1 MASLPK
7 SPPGS
12 PTNEAEFSLDERRF
26 LLRLARDAI
35 TAAIQQQPFRP
46 AAPTLH
52 LGELR
57 AVFTTL
63 YRGEELRGCVGHVAA
78 LEPLVAAV
86 AQTAASAAL
95 HDPRF
100 PPVTLNELPAISIEL
115 SVLSPLRPI
124 LPEQVEVGRHGL
136 LVVRGSQRGLLLPE
150 VPLEFGW
157 GREMFLAQTCR
168 KAGLP
173 MDAWRAGA
181 ELLAFTTE
189 KFGDG
194 G

>member
-7 SPPGS
+7 SPPDA
-12 PTNEAEFSLDERRF
+12 AEYSLDERLF
-26 LLRLARDAI
+26 LLRLAREVIA
-35 TAAIQQQPFRP
+35 AAIQQQPFRP
-46 AAPTLH
+46 TAPTLH
-52 LGELR
+52 LAEPRG
-57 AVFTTL
+57 VFTTL
-63 YRGEELRGCVGHVAA
+63 HRGEALRGCVGHVAA
-78 LEPLVAAV
+78 LEPLVVAV

-100 PPVTLNELPAISIEL
+100 PPVTLDELPAISIEL

-136 LVVRGSQRGLLLPE
+136 LVVRASQRGLLLPE

-189 KFGDG
+189 KFGDR
-194 G
+194 